1 MHKTRVQTPGYIL
14 FVLPIIKHFIQFIVV
29 EASKLST
36 LCILI
41 YNMYNIIYY
50 IIHKPL
56 KPVGP
61 AYF

>member
-1 MHKTRVQTPGYIL
+1 MTAG
-14 FVLPIIKHFIQFIVV
+14 
-29 EASKLST
+29 ASDSVFTLT

-50 IIHKPL
+50 IIHKPP
-56 KPVGP
+56 KHIGP